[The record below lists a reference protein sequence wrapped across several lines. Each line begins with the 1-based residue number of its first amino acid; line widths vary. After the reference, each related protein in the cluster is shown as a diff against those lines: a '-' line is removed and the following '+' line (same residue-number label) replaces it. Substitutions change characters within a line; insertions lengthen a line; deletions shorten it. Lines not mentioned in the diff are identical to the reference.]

1 MSDAPT
7 ATPSI
12 AERIQPVA
20 VGGAVAAVHFLG
32 DEAAFVLG
40 EESLLFWRDGAERRI
55 AVHGGGILGAASDGR
70 RIVTGGDDGKVVA
83 TDAKGEPETIATDA
97 KRRWID
103 RVAVTDDGVAWAVGK
118 QAFVLPTKAK
128 DKAARTIDLPSSA
141 GGLAFAP
148 KGFRLAVAH
157 YNGATLWFPNAP
169 EAKPEKLEWKGSHL
183 DVTFSPDG
191 RFLVTAMQE
200 PMLHGWRLVDGK
212 HMRMSGY
219 ATKVRSLTWGP
230 GAKWLAT
237 SGATQLVI
245 WPFAGKDGPMGK
257 GPKVLSPS
265 EHRISAVAAHPKQE
279 VCAIGYEDGM
289 MLLTRVEDGAE
300 VLARE
305 PAKSPISALAWNAAG
320 NVLAFGTED
329 GEAGVIAL

>member
-1 MSDAPT
+1 
-7 ATPSI
+7 
-12 AERIQPVA
+12 
-20 VGGAVAAVHFLG
+20 
-32 DEAAFVLG
+32 VLG
-40 EESLLFWRDGAERRI
+40 EETLLFWRDTEERRV
-55 AVHGGGILGAASDGR
+55 AVHGGAILGSACDGN

-83 TDAKGEPETIATDA
+83 VGAKGEPETLVTDA
-97 KRRWID
+97 RRRWID
-103 RVAVTDDGVAWAVGK
+103 HVAITDDSIAWASSK
-118 QAFVLPTKAK
+118 QVSVRSPKGERSIEVA
-128 DKAARTIDLPSSA
+128 SSA

-169 EAKPEKLEWKGSHL
+169 NAKPETLEWKGSHL

-200 PMLHGWRLVDGK
+200 PTLHGWRLVDGK

-219 ATKVRSLTWGP
+219 ATKVRSMTWGP

-237 SGATQLVI
+237 SGASQLVV

-257 GPKVLSPS
+257 APKVLSPA
-265 EHRISAVAAHPKQE
+265 EHRITAVAAHPKQE
-279 VCAIGYEDGM
+279 VCALGYEDGM
-289 MLLTRVEDGAE
+289 MLLTRIEDGAE
-300 VLARE
+300 VLARAA
-305 PAKSPISALAWNAAG
+305 AKSPVTALAWNTAG
-320 NVLAFGTED
+320 NRLAFGTED

>member
-1 MSDAPT
+1 MSDVRT
-7 ATPSI
+7 ANPSI
-12 AERIQPVA
+12 AERVRPVA
-20 VGGAVAAVHFLG
+20 AGGAVVAVHFLG
-32 DEAAFVLG
+32 DEAVFVLG
-40 EESLLFWRDGAERRI
+40 EESLLFWRDGEERRV
-55 AVHGGGILGAASDGR
+55 AVHGGGILSAATDGE

-83 TDAKGEPETIATDA
+83 TDHKGEPETIATDA

-103 RVAVTDDGVAWAVGK
+103 RVAVTADGVAWAVGK
-118 QAFVLPTKAK
+118 QAFVLAAKSK
-128 DKAARTIDLPSSA
+128 DKTARAIDLPSSA

-148 KGFRLAVAH
+148 KGFRVAVAH

-169 EAKPEKLEWKGSHL
+169 DAKPEKLEWKGSHL

-257 GPKVLSPS
+257 SPKVLSPS

-279 VCAIGYEDGM
+279 VCAVGYEDGM
-289 MLLTRVEDGAE
+289 MLLTRIEDGAE
-300 VLARE
+300 VLARA
-305 PAKSPISALAWNAAG
+305 PAKSPISALAWDAAG
-320 NVLAFGTED
+320 YRLAYGTHG
-329 GEAGVIAL
+329 GEAGAR